1 MKATYPLAVAAMLL
15 AVSLLAVNEAEA
27 RRGWRRARWSTPRTT
42 FSTRA
47 TPTYRSSTT
56 QYRSPSSST
65 VWRANRYDSRGPV
78 TYSGVSRA
86 EQDYWNRR
94 DAWYDHAYGG
104 WRPEDF
110 R

>member
-1 MKATYPLAVAAMLL
+1 MKATYILAAAAMLL
-15 AVSLLAVNEAEA
+15 AVSLLAVSEAEA
-27 RRGWRRARWSTPRTT
+27 RRGWRRARWSTPTYR
-42 FSTRA
+42 SSGV
-47 TPTYRSSTT
+47 YRSSTT
-56 QYRSPSSST
+56 TYRSPSSPT